1 MSKDSNS
8 KDDQSSVFQANIVN
22 EKGEEVP
29 ITDSMVS
36 ESMEDAK
43 LQSIGTHTGYNKV
56 VTDEMLRKAQEE
68 KK

>member
-1 MSKDSNS
+1 MSKDINS

-29 ITDSMVS
+29 ITESMVN
-36 ESMEDAK
+36 ESMAEAK
-43 LQSIGTHTGYNKV
+43 LKSIGTHTGYNKAI
-56 VTDEMLRKAQEE
+56 TDEMLRKAQEE